1 MVSREYYF
9 KACMFYIVLI
19 LTRMCMFP
27 FQILLDV
34 LVVTQTNKTVVMTA
48 TAGLMAGTQIFR
60 EEDSDKL
67 YPNGLLTMIGLV
79 ILGLILTGLQEF
91 IYYVQN
97 RKAERHGNH
106 TALNIL

>member
-1 MVSREYYF
+1 
-9 KACMFYIVLI
+9 MFYIVLI

-67 YPNGLLTMIGLV
+67 YPNGLLTMIGKTSRVVGSLCGSRRPKV
-79 ILGLILTGLQEF
+79 VL
-91 IYYVQN
+91 
-97 RKAERHGNH
+97 
-106 TALNIL
+106 